1 MTTLS
6 NIETI
11 LLDKYVVANNFTEFS
26 EAHFY
31 YALADIVPSWRLED
45 IAGQDRVYQGV
56 EVITEAYTTYINQL
70 TNDNTTNI

>member
-6 NIETI
+6 NIETM

-45 IAGQDRVYQGV
+45 IAGPERVYDLST
-56 EVITEAYTTYINQL
+56 TEAYTTYINQL
-70 TNDNTTNI
+70 TNDTTTNL

>member
-31 YALADIVPSWRLED
+31 YALADIVPFWRLEQ
-45 IAGQDRVYQGV
+45 IAGQDRVYAL
-56 EVITEAYTTYINQL
+56 ETTEAYITYINQL
-70 TNDNTTNI
+70 TNDTTTNL